1 MKSKTTTTG
10 TQPERKI
17 FSEAWYRFEH
27 GVPTEEEVSDR
38 AKSLMPCEQR
48 QGLVLKRCTTER
60 RCGLRSCPLCR
71 RIAQMA
77 FIKEITPKLKR
88 RSESEGQELFF
99 ITILPEYGKMA
110 WGEFP
115 TPTMKSF
122 VDKIRATLGRLCPEA
137 FGAFGVDVNSEPGRT
152 GRYAQWHIHGVI
164 GGLSKDEKLALR
176 KVFRWKNNPDE
187 VKAVQ
192 IKTITDLRG
201 AVAYSVKCNFFR
213 RDHSREKIGT
223 MTKRQ
228 LTIREEAKLLKGLSR
243 YKATSFHFT
252 LKM

>member
-1 MKSKTTTTG
+1 MESKTTTTG

-27 GVPTEEEVSDR
+27 GVPTEAEVSNR
-38 AKSLMPCEQR
+38 AKELMSHAQR
-48 QGLVLKRCTTER
+48 QELVLKRCTTER
-60 RCGLRSCPLCR
+60 RCGLRSCPICR
-71 RIAQMA
+71 RNAQMA
-77 FIKEITPKLKR
+77 FIKKITPELAR

-110 WGEFP
+110 WGELP
-115 TPTMKSF
+115 TPTMKRF
-122 VDKIRATLGRLCPEA
+122 VDKIRATLGRDRLEA
-137 FGAFGVDVNSEPGRT
+137 FGAFGVDVSSEPGLT

-164 GGLSKDEKLALR
+164 GGLSKDEKRALR
-176 KVFRWKNNPDE
+176 KVFRWKNNPDG
-187 VKAVQ
+187 VKAVRFD
-192 IKTITDLRG
+192 TITDLRG
-201 AVAYSVKCNFFR
+201 AVAYSAKCNFFR
-213 RDHSREKIGT
+213 RDLSPEKIGT

-228 LTIREEAKLLKGLSR
+228 LTIREEAKMLDGLSR